1 MLRMGRKEKI
11 FTEARGVCVCV
22 CVCVCVGD
30 MGASLVFRSNE
41 RQKCIR
47 NLVIISEGV

>member
-22 CVCVCVGD
+22 CVCVCVLGTWEQ
-30 MGASLVFRSNE
+30 A
-41 RQKCIR
+41 
-47 NLVIISEGV
+47 

>member
-1 MLRMGRKEKI
+1 M
-11 FTEARGVCVCV
+11 CVCV

-47 NLVIISEGV
+47 QIIWLSFQRESDTLNRSL